1 MILTKYQA
9 ASLITAM
16 AALKNMGCDR
26 IQLDIGPV
34 LVDIGSDFAD
44 DKECMSILQNDRPNG
59 LKRIAREDY
68 DTQADF
74 AAAYGLSQ
82 A

>member
-1 MILTKYQA
+1 MILTAAQA
-9 ASLITAM
+9 KELAIAMASL
-16 AALKNMGCDR
+16 KKMGCDR

-34 LVDIGSDFAD
+34 LVDIGSHFDD

-68 DTQADF
+68 DTAADF